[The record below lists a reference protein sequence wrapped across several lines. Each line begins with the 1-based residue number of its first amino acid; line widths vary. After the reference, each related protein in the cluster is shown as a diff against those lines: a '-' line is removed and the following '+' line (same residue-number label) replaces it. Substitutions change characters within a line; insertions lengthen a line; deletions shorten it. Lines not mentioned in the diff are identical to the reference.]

1 MDTLIKKISSFKTAS
16 KLLEFLEKTV
26 NDTLMSIKKTLDD
39 KYYNEGLQLVTD
51 EYYDLI
57 KEALGDLD
65 TVGAK
70 LREGDNKTKLPFWL
84 GSMDKIKQD
93 EDTKI
98 DSWKS
103 KNVVSLPNHHNYIV
117 SSKLDG
123 VSCLAIFS
131 DIDIKLYTRGDGITG
146 SDISH
151 LSKFIKTIPKKL
163 KIPEEGL
170 AVRGELI
177 IPEKIFKKKYADK
190 YENPRNMIAGLI
202 GSKTSREGLTD
213 IHFVVYEIVAKDVEM
228 PSPEKQLKTLDMIG
242 FEVVKYQIQNDI
254 SSEILT
260 EILARLKQ
268 ESDYELDGIIVQSN
282 TKYTRNT
289 SKNPKYAFAFKIQG
303 ETADTTV
310 ISVEWKVS
318 QWGALKPVVIINP
331 VKLSG
336 VTISKATGYNG
347 KFIIDNVI
355 GPGAVVTIIRSGDV
369 IPKIINIVK
378 PAKSGKPQLPEIPY
392 KWTETK
398 VDLLVDSSKQD
409 SEALQDINNEMCV
422 KRINRFFEKLDIKEL
437 GQARI
442 QKLYEN
448 GIDTI
453 IKIISSTR
461 EELIEALDSEKLGE
475 KIYTN
480 IKEGLRGIK
489 IPNLLGSTGVFGE
502 GIGQRKLEVLFENIP
517 NILEIADS
525 EDLKEQILNT
535 PGYSDISANLIVD
548 NIQYAIIF
556 MNSVKPFIFK
566 PEAKVKVKQTL
577 SGKKFI
583 VSGFRDK
590 DLKTDVEN
598 LGGEII
604 DTWKVSADGLIVD
617 KKAKEME
624 TGKVKKANEKGMP
637 VYTVEEFRKLFI
649 K

>member
-39 KYYNEGLQLVTD
+39 KYYNEGLQLVSD

-131 DIDIKLYTRGDGITG
+131 LTDIKLYTRGDGITG

-151 LSKFIKTIPKKL
+151 LSKFIKSIPKKL